1 MTVLLYADDRFA
13 AHDTGPWHPE
23 QPARLAAVTDGLLVH
38 DLDEAVTPIHPR
50 PATDAELTR
59 VHPIEFV
66 RGLERFCLSGH
77 TELDADTIVSE
88 RSADLAR
95 LASGAGL
102 DAVERLQAGEGTA
115 AFVAVRPPGHHATSN
130 RAMGFCLFNHV
141 AVAAA
146 ALAEQGERVAVVD
159 FDAHHGNG
167 TEEIFYE
174 RSDVLYVSWH
184 QHPLYPGTGR
194 ASDVGRGDGVGA
206 TMNIPLPPG
215 ATGEHL
221 RRTVEELV
229 APAVI
234 AHGTTWLLISAG
246 YDAHR
251 KDPLTDMGLTSGDFA
266 DLTADLVSL
275 VPPGRVVAFLEGG
288 YDLGA
293 LADSAAATVGA
304 LLGEK
309 LHPERPSSG
318 GPGDDVVEAVAE
330 LRRRAIG

>member
-23 QPARLAAVTDGLLVH
+23 RPARLAAVVDGLVVH
-38 DLDEAVTPIHPR
+38 DLDEAVTRIHPR
-50 PATDAELTR
+50 PATDAELQR
-59 VHPIEFV
+59 VHPEAFV
-66 RGLERFCLSGH
+66 RGLERFCNAGH

-102 DAVERLQAGEGTA
+102 DAVERLEAGEGTA
-115 AFVAVRPPGHHATSN
+115 AFLAVRPPGHHATAT

-141 AVAAA
+141 SVAAA
-146 ALAEQGERVAVVD
+146 ALAARGERVAVVD

-194 ASDVGRGDGVGA
+194 ASDVGRGDGAGA
-206 TMNIPLPPG
+206 TLNLPMPPG
-215 ATGEHL
+215 VTGDHM
-221 RRTVEELV
+221 RRSVEELV
-229 APAVI
+229 APAVA

-246 YDAHR
+246 YDGHR
-251 KDPLTDMGLTSGDFA
+251 DDPLTDMGLTSGDFA
-266 DLTADLVSL
+266 DLTADLRSL
-275 VPPGRVVAFLEGG
+275 VPSGRVVAFLEGG

-293 LADSAAATVGA
+293 LADSAAATIGA
-304 LLGEK
+304 LLGET

-318 GPGDDVVEAVAE
+318 GPGDDAVAVAGE
-330 LRRRAIG
+330 LRRRALG